1 MRRWF
6 KNVALL
12 LVSLMV
18 LTACGGSSGSKA
30 SGNVDSLELPKGKPV
45 EIEFWHIQATIY
57 GEAVKEMVASFNKKY
72 EGQIVVKE
80 VFKGTYADLNKALRA
95 SIQGGGMPQVSMAY
109 ENETLEYIL
118 ADVVVPLDPYIESSK
133 YGLKKADLDDIIPG
147 VLARQR
153 IPEYKG
159 KTMSWIHGN
168 SSLGMYYNIDL
179 LKKAGFDKPPKTW
192 DEMPAFSKKVKE
204 ATGLPALVLNAVD
217 PQYNWKAH
225 IGTFN
230 VFALQGDG
238 SVKID
243 TPEALKALKAQL
255 EMVKDGTAI
264 LGENTEQEFV
274 NGRVAM
280 EWGTT
285 ARTQTKIDL
294 IQNKFKWGI
303 TLPPM
308 GNAQVKPQTELYGG
322 NHVMLKSDPQKQLAS
337 WIFMK
342 YFGEAEAQAIYAAKT
357 GYFPAVKAA
366 MNSSLVKENYSK
378 YPQKQQ
384 AFDEVSVHARIQP
397 PHPAVNTMHAIMK
410 DGLTAVF
417 QNKLTPEQ
425 ALKDMQA
432 KVEKAVK
439 DIGK

>member
-1 MRRWF
+1 MRNWL
-6 KNVALL
+6 KNVALI
-12 LVSLMV
+12 LVSLML
-18 LTACGGSSGSKA
+18 LTACGGTGGSKTA
-30 SGNVDSLELPKGKPV
+30 GNVDSVELPKGKPV

-57 GEAVKEMVASFNKKY
+57 GEAVKEMVTSFNKKH

-109 ENETLEYIL
+109 ENETLEYIQ
-118 ADVVVPLDPYIESSK
+118 ADVVVPLDPYIESTK
-133 YGLKKADLDDIIPG
+133 HGLKKAELDDIIPG

-168 SSLGMYYNIDL
+168 SSLGMYYNADL
-179 LKKAGFDKPPKTW
+179 LKKAGVDKPPKTW
-192 DEMPAFSKKVKE
+192 DEMASFAKKVKD
-204 ATGLPALVLNAVD
+204 ATGVPALALNAVD
-217 PQYNWKAH
+217 PQFNYRAH
-225 IGTFN
+225 VGTFN
-230 VFALQGDG
+230 VFNLMGDG
-238 SVKID
+238 AVKID
-243 TPEALKALKAQL
+243 TPEGLKALQAQL
-255 EMVKDGTAI
+255 QMVKDGTAMMA
-264 LGENTEQEFV
+264 ENTEQEFV

-294 IQNKFKWGI
+294 IQSKFKWGV

-308 GNAQVKPQTELYGG
+308 GTAQVKPQTELYGG

-342 YFGEAEAQAIYAAKT
+342 YFGGAEAQAIYAAKT
-357 GYFPAVKAA
+357 GYFPAVKGA
-366 MNSSLVKENYSK
+366 MTSALVKENYSK
-378 YPQKQQ
+378 NPQKQQ

-397 PHPAVNTMHAIMK
+397 PHAAVNTMNAIIK

-417 QNKLTPEQ
+417 QNKMTPEQ

-432 KVEKAVK
+432 KTEKAVK